1 MCITIGEN
9 KFIGEI
15 IGTTIVFSNTNA
27 ESLLGVTALE
37 SASIEVDP
45 RNQKLKNCPL
55 YDSSAD
61 GRD

>member
-1 MCITIGEN
+1 MCITIGEIE
-9 KFIGEI
+9 FIGEI
-15 IGTTIVFSNTNA
+15 IGTTIVFGNTNA
-27 ESLLGVTALE
+27 EPLLGVTALE

-55 YDSSAD
+55 SDSSAD